1 MTITIGRVK
10 PKPIST
16 TTQPE
21 FDALFQQYWSRLVDM
36 LFRLT
41 GDRDEAEDLAL
52 ETFWRLH
59 KHPPRFSRTDN
70 PGGWLFRVAVRLGY
84 NSLRSRKR
92 RGRYEQEAGVQSIEA
107 GEQSNPETQVE
118 QRLEREHVRRILARM
133 RPRSAQVLVL
143 RHSGLSY
150 AEVAEAIGIA
160 PNSVGK
166 LLARAEEEFERRYR
180 SERR

>member
-1 MTITIGRVK
+1 MK
-10 PKPIST
+10 PKTIST
-16 TTQPE
+16 TTRPE
-21 FDALFQQYWSRLVDM
+21 FDDLFQQYWPRLVSM

-59 KHPPRFSRTDN
+59 KHPPRSNSLDN
-70 PGGWLFRVAVRLGY
+70 PGGWLFRVAIRLGY
-84 NSLRSRKR
+84 NALRSRKR
-92 RGRYEQEAGVQSIEA
+92 RGRYEQAAGTQSIEA
-107 GEQSNPETQVE
+107 VEQSTPETQVE
-118 QRLEREHVRRILARM
+118 QHLEREYVRHILAHM

-166 LLARAEEEFERRYR
+166 LLTRAENEFERLYR